1 MSTKS
6 EDKINFIA
14 CSKIFASNN
23 AVKVVRDMVAGG
35 YCERT
40 PCILF
45 GTKNTSDRN
54 IILLKILLGDG

>member
-23 AVKVVRDMVAGG
+23 AVKVVREMVPGG
-35 YCERT
+35 YGFATLSLYCV
-40 PCILF
+40 
-45 GTKNTSDRN
+45 KS
-54 IILLKILLGDG
+54 